1 MSKRL
6 RVVVDRD
13 LCDAYGVCVGHA
25 PNVFAI
31 GSDDRMVVLVEEP
44 PETER
49 ENVEEA
55 VRHCPK
61 AALSIVEQ

>member
-13 LCDAYGVCVGHA
+13 LCDAYGVCVTNAPAVFTIGDDDKMHILCEYA
-25 PNVFAI
+25 PAEEIPNV
-31 GSDDRMVVLVEEP
+31 
-44 PETER
+44 
-49 ENVEEA
+49 ENA

-61 AALSIVEQ
+61 QALSLVEE